1 MKREPSSGIQPA
13 AEAARRDAWWVRLRA
28 APHGYDLFQALRWLD
43 ALSPGRAP
51 LGRA

>member
-1 MKREPSSGIQPA
+1 MKRDTTPGVQPTA
-13 AEAARRDAWWVRLRA
+13 ADARRDAWWARLRA

-51 LGRA
+51 LGH